1 MTCWCSATSAWP
13 ATADT
18 LTLARLGFALLLTA
32 VVGRSLTWA
41 GLLLAAAW
49 ISDALDGRVARASSR
64 PTRLGG
70 LDLSVDTA
78 VGSGVL
84 LGMAT
89 AGILSFPLAV
99 GLIVLLGGAY
109 LWLRNPA
116 PALALQGVAYGWF
129 LAVVWTRQLTVRW
142 VLLATIAVLFL
153 TGARRLFTVV
163 IPAFSSGTAALI
175 ARRRRSDHGLR

>member
-1 MTCWCSATSAWP
+1 VLVQGNVGLAR
-13 ATADT
+13 TADT

-49 ISDALDGRVARASSR
+49 ISDALDGRAARASNR
-64 PTRLGG
+64 LTRLGR

-78 VGSGVL
+78 VGAGLL
-84 LGMAT
+84 LGMA
-89 AGILSFPLAV
+89 AGGILSFPFAV
-99 GLIVLLGGAY
+99 GLTVVLGGAY

-129 LAVVWTRQLTVRW
+129 LAVVWTQELAVRW
-142 VLLATIAVLFL
+142 VLLATIAVLCL

-163 IPAFSSGTAALI
+163 IPAFLAGTAALI
-175 ARRRRSDHGLR
+175 ALRRGSDHGLR